1 MDVRNSQIGQKYL
14 ALMDQTV
21 VGWLRKKEIRP
32 NTVTVWGLAVA
43 CLVPLGF
50 AINSWIGLLLIA
62 FSGVA
67 DSLDGFLARSTQQQ
81 SDFGSFW
88 DSTLDRAAD
97 CAYLMG
103 FLVLFWSFSHSR
115 LAAAMTLF
123 VALLLTLLISY
134 TKAKVESLGHTCRAG
149 LMSRPAR
156 VIYLLAWALLLALL
170 PGAKLTIL
178 WIGLGLYL
186 ILSLLTVG
194 QRVAE
199 AKKVLT

>member
-1 MDVRNSQIGQKYL
+1 
-14 ALMDQTV
+14 
-21 VGWLRKKEIRP
+21 
-32 NTVTVWGLAVA
+32 
-43 CLVPLGF
+43 
-50 AINSWIGLLLIA
+50 
-62 FSGVA
+62 
-67 DSLDGFLARSTQQQ
+67 
-81 SDFGSFW
+81 
-88 DSTLDRAAD
+88 
-97 CAYLMG
+97 
-103 FLVLFWSFSHSR
+103 
-115 LAAAMTLF
+115 MTLF